1 MLQRKNMQDYVVG
14 TGIKKSIRDFVYTVF
29 KILKISRNKLR
40 YNDKNFLEEPK
51 RKVGEL
57 IGDISKI
64 KKEIGWKPK
73 VTFEKIIHKML
84 NNEIF

>member
-1 MLQRKNMQDYVVG
+1 MG
-14 TGIKKSIRDFVYTVF
+14 TGTKKSIRDFVYRVF
-29 KILKISRNKLR
+29 EILKISKNKLR
-40 YNDKNFLEEPK
+40 YNNKNFLQEPK
-51 RKVGEL
+51 REVGEL

-64 KKEIGWKPK
+64 KREIGWKPK

>member
-1 MLQRKNMQDYVVG
+1 MLQRKNMQDYIVG
-14 TGIKKSIRDFVYTVF
+14 TGTKKSIRDFVYRVF
-29 KILKISRNKLR
+29 EILKISKNKLR
-40 YNDKNFLEEPK
+40 YNNKNFLQEPK
-51 RKVGEL
+51 REVGEL

-64 KKEIGWKPK
+64 KREIGWKPK

>member
-1 MLQRKNMQDYVVG
+1 MN
-14 TGIKKSIRDFVYTVF
+14 I
-29 KILKISRNKLR
+29 
-40 YNDKNFLEEPK
+40 YNNKNFLQEPK
-51 RKVGEL
+51 REGGEL

-64 KKEIGWKPK
+64 KREIGWKPK